1 MILMLYEGLGC
12 GVHKWR
18 LVAYQLW
25 HCCSFL
31 QFVSLKVPIFWSSS
45 YCSVSQWNFFFSF
58 FHIIR
63 SFSSATCRVGKL
75 ATSHIHMDGN
85 ELILLWF
92 YKARAVLHLEVCM
105 ISEIQCFLT
114 GIDICRII
122 SCCPSIWKLSIP
134 TWMIEASLFFPSPCP
149 LDFPFLCMSSVC
161 REKQCLNG
169 VSFYL
174 WIGVRYR
181 NMEKDMDH

>member
-105 ISEIQCFLT
+105 ISEIRCSWQALIYAVLSPAALAFENCLFPRGWLRPHCFFLPPA
-114 GIDICRII
+114 
-122 SCCPSIWKLSIP
+122 PS
-134 TWMIEASLFFPSPCP
+134 TFLFCAC
-149 LDFPFLCMSSVC
+149 LLYVVESSA
-161 REKQCLNG
+161 
-169 VSFYL
+169 
-174 WIGVRYR
+174 
-181 NMEKDMDH
+181 